1 MSIYDEITQAIPLDQ
16 LAAQLGVSPDEAQQA
31 VNAVL
36 PALVGG
42 LDANAADP
50 AGAGSLLNALG
61 QHDGSLVD
69 GGVDL
74 SQVDTAQGEAIAGH
88 IFGDNQGAVTDQLGA
103 MQLSGGNLGG
113 SLVRKLIPIL
123 APIVLSYLAKKLQER
138 MGGAAGSAGSG
149 GSTAS
154 DSAGSAGSDSAGSAG
169 SDSAG
174 SAAGQ
179 GPAGGAVLPGASD
192 SAGSGATSGG
202 PGSLQD
208 MLNEVLGGAAGSAG
222 SAGAAADG
230 STSSDGSVAPS
241 SPAAPGGGMDAGSII
256 NILGGLL
263 GGGSR

>member
-154 DSAGSAGSDSAGSAG
+154 DSAGSAGSG
-169 SDSAG
+169 SAG

-179 GPAGGAVLPGASD
+179 GSAGGAVLPGASD

-222 SAGAAADG
+222 SAGAAGSAADG